1 MVARSNRLIDPHI
14 VLHKSVALAV
24 ALAGLGACDLV
35 FDLTRPPMPTVCGAF
50 GGEREVQF
58 GGGMTNVR
66 DFSFNAKATRG
77 FVNATVETTMGERT
91 GPVPLVFDNER
102 WEYDPTFEANWSV
115 LVEQRAYHARMARDN
130 ELWVGQV
137 LTSPVSAYHVF
148 HYGFVNNMWAL
159 VENTE
164 VALTSNTD
172 AFPGG
177 ELNEI
182 VVGSSPPVTTDFLP
196 IFRVDKTTFVRSVS
210 IALRQPNAS
219 MWEAQELSGGV
230 SSTDVLNDMHQPW
243 SGALARTPEQRHV
256 LIYAATPDGSE
267 VGSDLFMSE
276 KRNGRFVEGV
286 PLTSFNTD
294 DEELEPWVSEDCS
307 MITFRRA
314 PRGSALE
321 GEPPARAGGTI
332 YMSTLE

>member
-1 MVARSNRLIDPHI
+1 MPV
-14 VLHKSVALAV
+14 VLAV
-24 ALAGLGACDLV
+24 ALGGLCGCDLV
-35 FDLTRPPMPTVCGAF
+35 FGLERPPMPTVCGAF
-50 GGEREVQF
+50 GATRDVEF
-58 GGGMTNVR
+58 GDRMTEIR

-77 FVNATVETTMGERT
+77 FVNATVQAAAGERT
-91 GPVPLVFDNER
+91 GPVPLVFANNR
-102 WEYDPTFEANWSV
+102 WEYDPIFEANWAV

-137 LTSPVSAYHVF
+137 LTTPVPAYHVF
-148 HYGFVNNMWAL
+148 HYGYVSNMWAPI
-159 VENTE
+159 ESE

-177 ELNEI
+177 ELNEP

-210 IALRQPNAS
+210 IALRQPTAT
-219 MWEAQELSGGV
+219 MWEAQESSGGV
-230 SSTDVLNDMHQPW
+230 SSTDVINEQHQPW
-243 SGALARTPEQRHV
+243 SGALARTPEGRQV
-256 LIYAATPDGSE
+256 LVYAATPEGE
-267 VGSDLFMSE
+267 QVGSDLFISE
-276 KRNGRFVEGV
+276 KRGGRFLEGV
-286 PLTSFNTD
+286 PLTAFNTD
-294 DEELEPWVSEDCS
+294 DEEVEPWVSEDCS

-314 PRGSALE
+314 PRGAALE